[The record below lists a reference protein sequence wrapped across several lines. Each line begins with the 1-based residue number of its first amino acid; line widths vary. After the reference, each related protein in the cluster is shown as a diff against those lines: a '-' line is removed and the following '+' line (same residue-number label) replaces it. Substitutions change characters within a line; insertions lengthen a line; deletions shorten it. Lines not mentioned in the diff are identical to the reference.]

1 MLGRKIF
8 LRLEKK
14 KSGKATTVV
23 QLFWTVEATNI
34 PKLTSETLIK
44 WLS

>member
-1 MLGRKIF
+1 MLGGKIF
-8 LRLEKK
+8 LRLEK